1 MTTAAKRASKKANR
15 AKKQARVAKITEAA
29 EAIFRDEKPV
39 ITESDHARVM
49 AALAATKRFAKK
61 VRKDA

>member
-29 EAIFRDEKPV
+29 EAVFRDEKPV
-39 ITESDHARVM
+39 ITESEHARALV
-49 AALAATKRFAKK
+49 ALAATKRFKK
-61 VRKDA
+61 KLVKDA